1 MFRKLVELGDKLI
14 NIHLMHD
21 KTRLEQSSRLFP
33 FVDGGNRKVEKKSA
47 GSAYKSGR
55 VYINKVS
62 YFDDVPEE
70 QWRQYIGGYMPLQ
83 KWLKDRKG
91 NALSEQDIQHYSEM
105 IAALKLTKE
114 IMAEIEA
121 VVQF

>member
-1 MFRKLVELGDKLI
+1 MPLPDDKNIFWKLVELGNKLI

-21 KTRLEQSSRLFP
+21 KASLAQNSQLFS
-33 FVDGGNRKVEKKSA
+33 FVDGGNRKVEKSV
-47 GSAYKSGR
+47 GSAYKDGR

-91 NALSEQDIQHYSEM
+91 NEL
-105 IAALKLTKE
+105 
-114 IMAEIEA
+114 
-121 VVQF
+121 